1 MSVTITVRLQE
12 AEADA
17 WIRAYDEGR
26 KGWHSIPPLALQ
38 RADFKIM
45 SAIFAERANHGE
57 NA

>member
-12 AEADA
+12 TEADA
-17 WIRAYDEGR
+17 LIRSYDEGR
-26 KGWHSIPPLALQ
+26 KGWHSIPSLALQ

-57 NA
+57 GA